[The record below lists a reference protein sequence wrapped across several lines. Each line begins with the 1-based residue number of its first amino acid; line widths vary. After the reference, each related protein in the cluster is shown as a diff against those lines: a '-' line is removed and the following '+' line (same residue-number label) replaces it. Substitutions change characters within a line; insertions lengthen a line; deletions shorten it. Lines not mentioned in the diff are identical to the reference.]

1 MEIAAGTC
9 REGPGHVRGSH
20 RRLQCAEGRR
30 LKTVEAIYERLAPI
44 YDLIYGVTLEPGRR
58 RAMARLAPAGGES
71 ILEIGVGT
79 GLSAMAYPPS
89 CRVVA
94 IDLSAQMLERARVR
108 LARYGVHHVALC
120 RMDASRLA
128 FPDACFDAIYAAYVM
143 NVVRDPVTVARDM
156 IRVCRPSGRIVL
168 LNHFDHPDGSH
179 GALDAFLGRLAS
191 RAGVDWHI
199 DLLAFLHAAGLTPLS
214 IERVNVPRISSVV
227 VCHKPKQPTMD
238 C

>member
-1 MEIAAGTC
+1 MPL
-9 REGPGHVRGSH
+9 RDSH
-20 RRLQCAEGRR
+20 IWGRSP

-58 RAMARLAPAGGES
+58 RAMARLAPARGES

-79 GLSAMAYPPS
+79 GLSAMAYPAS
-89 CRVVA
+89 CKVIA
-94 IDLSAQMLERARVR
+94 IDLSAHMIGRARAR
-108 LARYGVHHVALC
+108 LARRGVHHVTLC
-120 RMDASRLA
+120 RMDAARLA

-143 NVVRDPVTVARDM
+143 NVVRDPVTVARDI

-168 LNHFDHPDGSH
+168 LNHFDHADGSH
-179 GALDAFLGRLAS
+179 GGLDGFLGRLAS

-199 DLLAFLHAAGLTPLS
+199 DLLAFLRAAGLTPVS
-214 IERVNVPRISSVV
+214 VERVNVPRISSVV
-227 VCHKPKQPTMD
+227 VCHKPRPPTTG